1 MQNEAFMEIVSYF
14 RYMVCPIILGSLGA
28 WFVSRYG
35 QRLKIM
41 DLPTN
46 RSSHV
51 RNTPKGGSIGILIT
65 FIFSSLLLEFS
76 GFFWIPVVFLSLVC
90 LLGDRV
96 DLPISFRLFVQ
107 TLCTVIVLIFY
118 FFQTGSGHYALFPLM
133 VLFIVG
139 TANFYNF
146 MDGIDGIAGI
156 SAVLSFGL
164 LGFFIHSIQA
174 DVRFSL
180 LALSIAFSSL
190 AFLFFNL
197 PAARVF
203 MGDVGSVFLGFV
215 FALIVIFVA
224 RDIAD
229 FFCMTGFL
237 FLFYMDELTTMAIR
251 LKKKESLLKAHRR
264 HLYQILANE
273 MGKDHWKISSG
284 YGVCQLIIGSAAFFL
299 RSYGIGLM
307 FLFYAVCGMVFIS
320 FSYMIRK
327 KAFDL

>member
-1 MQNEAFMEIVSYF
+1 MEVISYF
-14 RYMVCPIILGSLGA
+14 RYIVCPIILGGLGA

-35 QRLKIM
+35 HRLNIM
-41 DLPTN
+41 DRPTD
-46 RSSHV
+46 RSSHAK
-51 RNTPKGGSIGILIT
+51 NTPKGGSIGILVT
-65 FIFSSLLLEFS
+65 FIFSSLLLEFP
-76 GFFWIPVVFLSLVC
+76 GFFWMPVVFLSLIC

-96 DLPISFRLFVQ
+96 ELPISFRLFVQ
-107 TLCTVIVLIFY
+107 TLCTAIVLIYYFY
-118 FFQTGSGHYALFPLM
+118 QTGFNQYALFPFM
-133 VLFIVG
+133 VIFVMG

-164 LGFFIHSIQA
+164 LGIYIHSINA
-174 DVRFSL
+174 DVRFSF

-203 MGDVGSVFLGFV
+203 MGDVGSIFLGFV
-215 FALIVIFVA
+215 FALIVIF
-224 RDIAD
+224 IAGDMID
-229 FFCMTGFL
+229 FFCMIGFL

-251 LKKKESLLKAHRR
+251 LKKKESLLKAHRK

-284 YGVCQLIIGSAAFFL
+284 YGAGQLMIGFAVFYL
-299 RSYGIGLM
+299 RSYGIGYI
-307 FLFYAVCGMVFIS
+307 FLLYAVCGVIFIG

-327 KAFDL
+327 KASAL